1 MWQNLTQT
9 AQASLSALR
18 NALSFAPPWA
28 VSFIVLVTAV
38 IVAFLIHVIILALAL
53 RLLRGRRPYLRSV
66 LEATKNPTRLGLLLL
81 AFAIALPT
89 APLDAETTSVL
100 AKCLGLATICLLGWI
115 ALTAV
120 NIATNLYLMRFRL
133 DVADN
138 LLARKHITQVRV
150 LVRALD
156 TVLRADDI
164 RSGAPI
170 RRQPFCFGGHRRRGV
185 RPCRSA
191 GAQQFDRRCPA
202 CHYTTDPA

>member
-9 AQASLSALR
+9 AQDNLSALR
-18 NALSFAPPWA
+18 NVLSFAPPWV

-38 IVAFLIHVIILALAL
+38 IVALLIHAIILALAL
-53 RLLRGRRPYLRSV
+53 RLLRGRRPYLRSI

-89 APLDAETTSVL
+89 APLDVETTSVL

-138 LLARKHITQVRV
+138 LVARKHITQVRV

-156 TVLRADDI
+156 TVIVMVTLELL
-164 RSGAPI
+164 
-170 RRQPFCFGGHRRRGV
+170 H
-185 RPCRSA
+185 
-191 GAQQFDRRCPA
+191 
-202 CHYTTDPA
+202 